1 LEDVLTLLVVSEAQE
16 AARMLTS
23 SQASGH
29 FNRLLNGIIV
39 HWQSAYVVQLSVL
52 SSLDQE
58 VF

>member
-1 LEDVLTLLVVSEAQE
+1 MLLVVSEAQE

-29 FNRLLNGIIV
+29 FNRLLNGTIV
-39 HWQSAYVVQLSVL
+39 HWQSAYVIQLSVL
-52 SSLDQE
+52 PSQDQE